1 MSDKIFL
8 VVCLFSAEKI
18 GGSKK
23 KPAKNRVFFQ
33 FFQKMT
39 KIWPILKNFC
49 LLFFCNK
56 SQKQLPKTFLK
67 RIKTSF
73 GLSLH
78 TLTHNLYF
86 WGFYVNIS
94 IFCENHDF
102 LGILT
107 KKQKITRISSFYVR
121 IILLSEINI
130 VHKVKS
136 IMLFINLSYFSIK
149 KYFWKKLKKILFL
162 EISKFYRRKKKFFEN
177 FQNF

>member
-1 MSDKIFL
+1 MSYKFFWLWFYAAGISDKIFL

-18 GGSKK
+18 GGQKK
-23 KPAKNRVFFQ
+23 NQQKIVFFFQ

-86 WGFYVNIS
+86 LGFYVKIS

-107 KKQKITRISSFYVR
+107 IKQKITK
-121 IILLSEINI
+121 N
-130 VHKVKS
+130 
-136 IMLFINLSYFSIK
+136 
-149 KYFWKKLKKILFL
+149 KLI
-162 EISKFYRRKKKFFEN
+162 
-177 FQNF
+177 

>member
-23 KPAKNRVFFQ
+23 NPAKNRVFFQ

-39 KIWPILKNFC
+39 KIWLILKKFC

-78 TLTHNLYF
+78 TLTHNLCF
-86 WGFYVNIS
+86 LGLYVKIS
-94 IFCENHDF
+94 IFCENQDF
-102 LGILT
+102 GGIST
-107 KKQKITRISSFYVR
+107 NKQKITKNNFILCSNT
-121 IILLSEINI
+121 IIEWNKHYS
-130 VHKVKS
+130 
-136 IMLFINLSYFSIK
+136 
-149 KYFWKKLKKILFL
+149 
-162 EISKFYRRKKKFFEN
+162 
-177 FQNF
+177 

>member
-56 SQKQLPKTFLK
+56 SQKQVPKTFLK

-86 WGFYVNIS
+86 LGFYVKIS

-107 KKQKITRISSFYVR
+107 KKQKITKNKFILCSNN
-121 IILLSEINI
+121 IIEWNKYCSQ
-130 VHKVKS
+130 S
-136 IMLFINLSYFSIK
+136 K
-149 KYFWKKLKKILFL
+149 KYHVIH
-162 EISKFYRRKKKFFEN
+162 
-177 FQNF
+177 